1 LLSTFFVSTSTGW
14 AVSVGGKIINT
25 TDGGSNWYI
34 QSSGYSR
41 LNSVYF
47 TDASIGWIVGDNG
60 TILNTTNAGNSWNT
74 QNSGTSYTL
83 TAVCFPNAS
92 TGYAVGD
99 NGTILKYGDITGT
112 NDKLLNLNNK
122 VTVYPNP
129 FTTSAILRIND
140 NIQINDAILS
150 VYDMHGK
157 EVGNITNISS
167 NKVELNR
174 KGLNSGLYFYRL
186 SEENNIFT
194 GKFIIK

>member
-1 LLSTFFVSTSTGW
+1 M
-14 AVSVGGKIINT
+14 
-25 TDGGSNWYI
+25 
-34 QSSGYSR
+34 
-41 LNSVYF
+41 
-47 TDASIGWIVGDNG
+47 
-60 TILNTTNAGNSWNT
+60 
-74 QNSGTSYTL
+74 
-83 TAVCFPNAS
+83 
-92 TGYAVGD
+92 
-99 NGTILKYGDITGT
+99 
-112 NDKLLNLNNK
+112 
-122 VTVYPNP
+122 
-129 FTTSAILRIND
+129 LRIND